1 MAEGVGQ
8 IHIAPFFVHH
18 TTVLLQ
24 PQQHSLQS
32 LGRCVELLYK
42 DLFQRFVVS
51 FHVQYVTTI
60 HIRIKTFARKQ
71 CCEQFFFY
79 LGIARFCICRC
90 S

>member
-18 TTVLLQ
+18 TTVPLQ
-24 PQQHSLQS
+24 SQQHSLQS

-51 FHVQYVTTI
+51 FHVKYV
-60 HIRIKTFARKQ
+60 IRIIK
-71 CCEQFFFY
+71 
-79 LGIARFCICRC
+79 

>member
-51 FHVQYVTTI
+51 FHVQYVNNHTHKDQNVRTQTMLRAVLFLFG
-60 HIRIKTFARKQ
+60 HSAF
-71 CCEQFFFY
+71 
-79 LGIARFCICRC
+79 LHL
-90 S
+90 